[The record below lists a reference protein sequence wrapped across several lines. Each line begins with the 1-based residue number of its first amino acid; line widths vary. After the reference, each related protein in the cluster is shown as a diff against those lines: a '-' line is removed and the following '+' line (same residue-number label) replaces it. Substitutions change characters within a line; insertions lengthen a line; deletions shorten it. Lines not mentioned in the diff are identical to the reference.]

1 MGGLS
6 VAYLTAVLLDARE
19 EYRARKARG
28 LLVPVWEEHRAY
40 AVGPLTQALTDAG
53 ISVHARSVYY
63 RALVQVLGPL
73 VPVTLL
79 VPPGD
84 AERALAVLQARNADS
99 VAYLTGH
106 APSTF

>member
-1 MGGLS
+1 
-6 VAYLTAVLLDARE
+6 
-19 EYRARKARG
+19 
-28 LLVPVWEEHRAY
+28 
-40 AVGPLTQALTDAG
+40 
-53 ISVHARSVYY
+53 VHARSVYY